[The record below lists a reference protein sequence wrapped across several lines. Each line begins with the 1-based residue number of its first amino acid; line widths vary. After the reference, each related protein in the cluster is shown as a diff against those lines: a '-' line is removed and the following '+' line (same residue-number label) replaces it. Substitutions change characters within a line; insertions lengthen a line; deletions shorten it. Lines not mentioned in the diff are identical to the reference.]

1 MKYTSLIF
9 TLAAIAVTTLPWVVV
24 SNSLEELYDQHD
36 VQFEHSSAINTTF
49 PNSFPDPDEL
59 ITDLN
64 DLLAVHK
71 MSGVDYNAHAYWYVP
86 KVWVLAP
93 VVRPNSSD
101 STLIAQWKAFNH
113 FPYLQEWV
121 LHYYWNDASEWQ
133 WNMVLAAHS
142 AFNRDDQWR
151 YNTIFQVLPVL
162 EEGDHMYYYLRD
174 ADGAYT
180 RYTYKIYTSYETVP
194 TDTSILHQSD
204 WNKLLTAYTCYP
216 IWTIDNRRVVQSE
229 LVETVRSFAVLEEQ
243 QPKDISQD
251 TLPEP
256 ELVAAPLTRD
266 SIPEDQ
272 QFELTSSS
280 WAVGTVNDQ
289 EHWSASEPERTQ
301 PDETDSDSETS
312 KTTQEPTQEAS
323 QPTRRQQLIALL
335 LDYPLSAEFES
346 TIWSSLTS
354 SVILLRR
361 RVRWVSYQ
369 TLKNLFV
376 PLVERLIERED
387 LTKAQKIQRMQVYM
401 FLFQAVQP

>member
-1 MKYTSLIF
+1 
-9 TLAAIAVTTLPWVVV
+9 
-24 SNSLEELYDQHD
+24 
-36 VQFEHSSAINTTF
+36 
-49 PNSFPDPDEL
+49 
-59 ITDLN
+59 
-64 DLLAVHK
+64 
-71 MSGVDYNAHAYWYVP
+71 
-86 KVWVLAP
+86 
-93 VVRPNSSD
+93 
-101 STLIAQWKAFNH
+101 
-113 FPYLQEWV
+113 
-121 LHYYWNDASEWQ
+121 
-133 WNMVLAAHS
+133 MVLAAHS